1 LRMPR
6 WATVAML
13 ATFVSISLIGGLLDA
28 ASNRRFATKPM
39 VVRKKI
45 LHRIPVTTKSAAR
58 AKAGPGD
65 PIGDFLSAYR
75 LSNHKDAFTAA
86 LHTGRF
92 ENLADTIFKQ
102 TGYKLIRLETLPD
115 YIRGKYGTLS
125 YPINAEGEL
134 IHFILWRPQ
143 LTLKKFHHSYRGA
156 EIVRLQNMLAQLR
169 LYTYRQDGIV
179 GKRLVNALTRFQK
192 RMTLPVT
199 GFPDERTL
207 FLLCHQRGVQH
218 G

>member
-1 LRMPR
+1 
-6 WATVAML
+6 ML

-65 PIGDFLSAYR
+65 PIGDFLSSYS